1 MTPSRLWQID
11 QRFLQAFQ
19 ARAARKAGLD
29 PETLD
34 DVFTEYLADALGVD
48 SKPYEMTD
56 DGIAIVSV
64 IGPLYKRKSPF
75 VSNYKAI
82 GEALAAI
89 SQMEVLP
96 PVVLKIDSPGGM
108 VSGLDPV
115 LDQIRELSEQT
126 LVVASINGMGASA
139 AYRIA
144 SQAGSI
150 FASKDSEVGSASGP
164 TGSFLTTPR
173 PTRKPES
180 RAFY

>member
-1 MTPSRLWQID
+1 MSPSRLWQID

-48 SKPYEMTD
+48 SKPYEMTE

-82 GEALAAI
+82 GEALTAI
-89 SQMEVLP
+89 SQMEALS
-96 PVVLKIDSPGGM
+96 VVS
-108 VSGLDPV
+108 
-115 LDQIRELSEQT
+115 
-126 LVVASINGMGASA
+126 SA
-139 AYRIA
+139 RIW
-144 SQAGSI
+144 GHW
-150 FASKDSEVGSASGP
+150 
-164 TGSFLTTPR
+164 
-173 PTRKPES
+173 
-180 RAFY
+180 